1 MIFLSSGLL
10 ILFFALLLVAVV
22 ILYLGQQKEKVVRVV
37 TLRSLSKLWVK
48 EGNKEVHISEL
59 SPLWREIRHREEKN
73 VSFDFEDIR
82 AAALM
87 EKIDHWGWF
96 KKFPLQ
102 RNVCGQILSL
112 LEKENDCPSV
122 VNIQGDV
129 EGGWDENT
137 FQILSRTTLLH
148 HSINVAEQVV
158 QLLSENEAWH
168 VIPDTMVAALGHDL
182 GKLKS
187 MHRYLYS
194 LGEHPLAAGRPLSRI
209 NEFKQLPRKE
219 EILQAIKLHH
229 KMPKGLLGT
238 TLKKAD
244 QLARQ
249 KELEENSLELAE
261 KKSEQKKDTYENRCG
276 AAWQAQ
282 EDIYGETSGASQKK
296 SKSEAPVS
304 VDISAWFDAAQF
316 LEELKPHINK
326 MYGRQ
331 FFAFSMSNGYV
342 YFQAKVLEDI
352 ARQQA
357 EKAGCM
363 EIATMAKRDK
373 SMRNVLFT
381 IVHQLR
387 TEHEVIADGLIK
399 KKFFGGYF
407 SVTRKI
413 GKPMKGFYTPFHAE
427 AFAAKG
433 HTAGFIAEMEQA
445 KPKMLK
451 DIIKVSPYTE

>member
-1 MIFLSSGLL
+1 MDLWSSGLL

-22 ILYLGQQKEKVVRVV
+22 VLYLGQQKEKVVRVV
-37 TLRSLSKLWVK
+37 TLRSLSKLWEK
-48 EGNKEVHISEL
+48 KGNKEIHISEL
-59 SPLWREIRHREEKN
+59 SPLWREIKHREEK
-73 VSFDFEDIR
+73 STTFDFEDIR

-87 EKIDHWGWF
+87 EKINNWGWF

-102 RNVCGQILSL
+102 RDVCGRILSL
-112 LEKENDCPSV
+112 LDKESGCPSV

-137 FQILSRTTLLH
+137 FQILSRTSLLH

-158 QLLSENEAWH
+158 QLLSEIEAWH

-187 MHRYLYS
+187 MHGYLYS
-194 LGEHPLAAGRPLSRI
+194 LGEHPLAAGRPLSKI
-209 NEFKQLPRKE
+209 DEFKQLPRKD

-261 KKSEQKKDTYENRCG
+261 KEPEQKKDAGENRG
-276 AAWQAQ
+276 AAAWQAQ
-282 EDIYGETSGASQKK
+282 EDIYGETRGISHKK
-296 SKSEAPVS
+296 PKSEAPVS
-304 VDISAWFDAAQF
+304 VDISTWFDAAQF

-357 EKAGCM
+357 EKAGCL
-363 EIATMAKRDK
+363 EISTMAKRDK

-413 GKPMKGFYTPFHAE
+413 GQPMKGFYTPFHAE
-427 AFAAKG
+427 AFG
-433 HTAGFIAEMEQA
+433 SIAEMEQA
-445 KPKMLK
+445 KPKILK

>member
-1 MIFLSSGLL
+1 MDYWTSGLL
-10 ILFFALLLVAVV
+10 ILLFTLLLIAVV
-22 ILYLGQQKEKVVRVV
+22 VLYLGQQKEKAVRVV
-37 TLRSLSKLWVK
+37 TLQSLSKLWTK
-48 EGNKEVHISEL
+48 EGKKEVHIAEI
-59 SPLWREIRHREEKN
+59 SPLWRKIKHQEKKY
-73 VSFDFEDIR
+73 VPFEFGDFK
-82 AAALM
+82 AAAFM
-87 EKIDHWGWF
+87 EKIDNSGWF

-112 LEKENDCPSV
+112 LDKESSCPSV
-122 VNIQGDV
+122 VNIKGDV

-137 FQILSRTTLLH
+137 FQILAKTTLLH
-148 HSINVAEQVV
+148 HSINVAEQLV
-158 QLLSENEAWH
+158 QLHSENEAYH

-187 MHRYLYS
+187 MQGYLYS
-194 LGEHPLAAGRPLSRI
+194 LGDHPMAAGRPLSGI
-209 NEFKQLPRKE
+209 DEFNKLPRKT
-219 EILQAIKLHH
+219 EILQAIRLHH

-249 KELEENSLELAE
+249 KELEENSLAIEE
-261 KKSEQKKDTYENRCG
+261 TEPKPKKNVTTDSG
-276 AAWQAQ
+276 AATWQAQ
-282 EDIYGETSGASQKK
+282 EDIYGEAGTISRRKVK
-296 SKSEAPVS
+296 SKAPVS
-304 VDISAWFDAAQF
+304 MDISAWFDAALF
-316 LEELKPHINK
+316 LEALKPHINK

-363 EIATMAKRDK
+363 EIVTMAKRDT
-373 SMRNVLFT
+373 SMRNVLYT

-387 TEHEVIADGLIK
+387 TEHDVIADGLIK
-399 KKFFGGYF
+399 DGFFGGYF

-427 AFAAKG
+427 AFAVKG
-433 HTAGFIAEMEQA
+433 HIAGSEAEMEQA
-445 KPKMLK
+445 KPKILK
-451 DIIKVSPYTE
+451 DIVKVSPYME

>member
-1 MIFLSSGLL
+1 MDFWTSSLL
-10 ILFFALLLVAVV
+10 ILIFSLLLVAVV
-22 ILYLGQQKEKVVRVV
+22 VLYLGQQKKKVVRVV
-37 TLRSLSKLWVK
+37 TLRSLSKLWIK
-48 EGNKEVHISEL
+48 EGKKEVHISEL
-59 SPLWREIRHREEKN
+59 SPLWREIKHREEKN
-73 VSFDFEDIR
+73 ATFDFADIR
-82 AAALM
+82 AAVLM
-87 EKIDHWGWF
+87 EKIDNWGWF

-102 RNVCGQILSL
+102 RDVCGQILSL
-112 LEKENDCPSV
+112 LDKEGNCPSV

-129 EGGWDENT
+129 EGGWNENT

-187 MHRYLYS
+187 MHGYLYS
-194 LGEHPLAAGRPLSRI
+194 LGEHPLTAGRPLSKI
-209 NEFKQLPRKE
+209 DEFKQLPRKD
-219 EILQAIKLHH
+219 EILQAIKFHH

-261 KKSEQKKDTYENRCG
+261 KEPEQKKDADENRG
-276 AAWQAQ
+276 VAAWQAQ
-282 EDIYGETSGASQKK
+282 EDIYEENGGISHKK
-296 SKSEAPVS
+296 PKSEAPAS
-304 VDISAWFDAAQF
+304 VDISTWFDAAQF

-326 MYGRQ
+326 MYGWQ
-331 FFAFSMSNGYV
+331 FFAISMSNGYV

-381 IVHQLR
+381 IVYQLR

-427 AFAAKG
+427 TFG
-433 HTAGFIAEMEQA
+433 SIAEMEHT

-451 DIIKVSPYTE
+451 DIVKVSPYTV

>member
-1 MIFLSSGLL
+1 MDFWTGCLL
-10 ILFFALLLVAVV
+10 ILFFALLLVAIVV
-22 ILYLGQQKEKVVRVV
+22 LYLGQQKKKVVRIV
-37 TLRSLSKLWVK
+37 TLRSLSQLWVK

-59 SPLWREIRHREEKN
+59 SPLWREIKHQEEEN
-73 VSFDFEDIR
+73 IPFDFEDIR

-87 EKIDHWGWF
+87 EKIDNRGWF

-112 LEKENDCPSV
+112 LDNESDCPSV

-158 QLLSENEAWH
+158 QLHSENEALH

-187 MHRYLYS
+187 MHGYLYS
-194 LGEHPLAAGRPLSRI
+194 LGEHPLAAGRPLSGI
-209 NEFKQLPRKE
+209 VEFKQLPRKE

-249 KELEENSLELAE
+249 KELEENSLKLVE
-261 KKSEQKKDTYENRCG
+261 KKSGENRG
-276 AAWQAQ
+276 GSARQAQ
-282 EDIYGETSGASQKK
+282 EDIYGETGGTSQKK
-296 SKSEAPVS
+296 LKSEAPAS
-304 VDISAWFDAAQF
+304 MDISTWFDAVQF
-316 LEELKPHINK
+316 MEELKPHINK

-399 KKFFGGYF
+399 KEFFGGYF

-427 AFAAKG
+427 PFG
-433 HTAGFIAEMEQA
+433 SLAEMEQT

-451 DIIKVSPYTE
+451 DIVKVSPYTE

>member
-1 MIFLSSGLL
+1 MDFWSSGLL
-10 ILFFALLLVAVV
+10 ILFFTLLLVAIVV
-22 ILYLGQQKEKVVRVV
+22 LYLGQQKEKVVRVV
-37 TLRSLSKLWVK
+37 TLRSLSKLWTK
-48 EGNKEVHISEL
+48 EGNKEVHIAEL
-59 SPLWREIRHREEKN
+59 SPLWRKIKHQEEEN
-73 VSFDFEDIR
+73 IPFDFEDIR

-87 EKIDHWGWF
+87 EKIDNRGWF

-112 LEKENDCPSV
+112 LDKEGNCPSV

-137 FQILSRTTLLH
+137 FQILSSTTLLH

-158 QLLSENEAWH
+158 QLHSENEAWH

-187 MHRYLYS
+187 MHGYLYS
-194 LGEHPLAAGRPLSRI
+194 LGEHPLAAGRPLSSI
-209 NEFKQLPRKE
+209 VEFKQLPRKE

-249 KELEENSLELAE
+249 KELEENSLKLVE
-261 KKSEQKKDTYENRCG
+261 KETEQKKHVDENRG
-276 AAWQAQ
+276 TAAWQVQ
-282 EDIYGETSGASQKK
+282 EDIYGDTEGTSQKK
-296 SKSEAPVS
+296 SKSEAPAS
-304 VDISAWFDAAQF
+304 TDISAWFDAAQF
-316 LEELKPHINK
+316 LEKLKPHINK

-399 KKFFGGYF
+399 KEFFGGYF

-427 AFAAKG
+427 PFG
-433 HTAGFIAEMEQA
+433 SLAEMEHT

>member
-1 MIFLSSGLL
+1 MDFWTSGLL
-10 ILFFALLLVAVV
+10 FLVFALLLVAIVV
-22 ILYLGQQKEKVVRVV
+22 LYLGQQKEKVVRVV
-37 TLRSLSKLWVK
+37 TLRNLSKLWGK
-48 EGNKEVHISEL
+48 EGKKEIHISEL
-59 SPLWREIRHREEKN
+59 SPLWREIKHRKEEPAA
-73 VSFDFEDIR
+73 FYFEDLK
-82 AAALM
+82 ATALM
-87 EKIDHWGWF
+87 EKIDNWGWF

-102 RNVCGQILSL
+102 RNVCGQILRL
-112 LEKENDCPSV
+112 LDKEGDCPSV
-122 VNIQGDV
+122 VNIHGDV

-137 FQILSRTTLLH
+137 FQILSRTSLLH

-158 QLLSENEAWH
+158 QLHSANEAWH

-187 MHRYLYS
+187 VQGYLYS
-194 LGEHPLAAGRPLSRI
+194 LGEHPMAAGRPLSKI
-209 NEFKQLPRKE
+209 DEFNQLPRKD
-219 EILQAIKLHH
+219 EISQAIKLHH
-229 KMPKGLLGT
+229 KMPKGLLGK

-249 KELEENSLELAE
+249 QELEENSLAINKNEPQP
-261 KKSEQKKDTYENRCG
+261 KKEADKNRS
-276 AAWQAQ
+276 ASAWQAQ
-282 EDIYGETSGASQKK
+282 EDIYGDSGGTSQKK
-296 SKSEAPVS
+296 AKSEPPAS
-304 VDISAWFDAAQF
+304 MDISAWFDAAQF
-316 LEELKPHINK
+316 LADLKPHINK

-342 YFQAKVLEDI
+342 YFQVKILEDI
-352 ARQQA
+352 ARKQA
-357 EKAGCM
+357 ENAGCM

-387 TEHEVIADGLIK
+387 NEHEVIADGLIK
-399 KKFFGGYF
+399 KEFFGGYF

-413 GKPMKGFYTPFHAE
+413 GKTMRGFYTPFHAE
-427 AFAAKG
+427 PFG
-433 HTAGFIAEMEQA
+433 SIAEMEQA